1 MSAVFSTLDAR
12 DAIVEK
18 IITTW
23 TASEFS
29 DVELY
34 GNNGP
39 KPNLDSLQKVVNYEV
54 VFGDSEQVTI
64 AQRPIDRTWGSIEF
78 HFGVREGK
86 GSKAML
92 AMQAFMK
99 EELKATNILSVKTL
113 IPSAGKQKPAVGWV
127 FETLYV
133 PFYFDGL
140 PIANTHG

>member
-1 MSAVFSTLDAR
+1 MSDVFSTLDAR
-12 DAIVEK
+12 NAIVAK
-18 IITTW
+18 VVATW
-23 TASEFS
+23 EASEFS
-29 DVELY
+29 DVEIY
-34 GNNGP
+34 GNNGT
-39 KPNLDSLQKVVNYEV
+39 KPNMDTLEKVVNYEV

-64 AQRPIDRTWGSIEF
+64 ATRPIDRTWGSIEF

-99 EELKATNILSVKTL
+99 EELKAINLEAVKTL
-113 IPSAGKQKPAVGWV
+113 IPSAGKQKTAVGWV

-140 PIANTHG
+140 PIANRLT